1 MWTEDKLTSS
11 VNLLSKI
18 KFLYLRLLL
27 LFSCSLKSNSLQPHG
42 LQEAR
47 LLCTSLS
54 SGVHSDSMSIELVMS
69 SNHLILSRP
78 LLLLPSTFL
87 ASGSFP
93 MSQLFVSDGQNIGA
107 SASASVLPMNI
118 QSWFSLRLTGWI
130 SLLSRGLRSLLQHHS
145 PKSSIFWHS
154 PFFMVQLSHPHMTT
168 TKIIAL
174 TIWNFIGKVM
184 PMLFNM
190 LFRFVMAFLSRS
202 IF

>member
-1 MWTEDKLTSS
+1 MCNRSTISILFILFNFENF
-11 VNLLSKI
+11 VVVFQLLS
-18 KFLYLRLLL
+18 YMQ
-27 LFSCSLKSNSLQPHG
+27 LFAIHG
-42 LQEAR
+42 LQYAR
-47 LLCTSLS
+47 LCCLLLS
-54 SGVHSDSMSIELVMS
+54 PRVCLNSCP
-69 SNHLILSRP
+69 LSRWCHP
-78 LLLLPSTFL
+78 TISYSDAPFSSFPQSFPASESFPVSLLFALGDQDIGAL
-87 ASGSFP
+87 AS
-93 MSQLFVSDGQNIGA
+93 M
-107 SASASVLPMNI
+107 SVLPMNI

-154 PFFMVQLSHPHMTT
+154 PFFMVQLSRPHMTT

>member
-69 SNHLILSRP
+69 SNHLILSHP

-93 MSQLFVSDGQNIGA
+93 MSQLFASDGQNIGA
-107 SASASVLPMNI
+107 SASVLPMNI
-118 QSWFSLRLTGWI
+118 QGWFPLGLTGLISFLSKGLSKVFSSTTVRKHQFLGTQPSLRSNSHVCT
-130 SLLSRGLRSLLQHHS
+130 LLLEN
-145 PKSSIFWHS
+145 P
-154 PFFMVQLSHPHMTT
+154 
-168 TKIIAL
+168 
-174 TIWNFIGKVM
+174 
-184 PMLFNM
+184 
-190 LFRFVMAFLSRS
+190 
-202 IF
+202 